1 MGSRLKK
8 LFVKNF
14 GPIKNGFT
22 DSEDG
27 FFDISKVTVFV
38 GEQGAGKS
46 TIAKLISLF
55 SWIEKKYQ
63 NKVFAASKLADT
75 IFADNY
81 LKYHRIDSYL
91 RPDSQIKYIHDDF
104 TIIYENK
111 TLTIR
116 NNNTNFIR
124 PKVLYVPAERSFCTA
139 IVNPYKVSG
148 MPNSVLDFLSDYYDA
163 EKELQEKKISL
174 PLNGFKFRFSENE
187 NTAYI
192 SDEKKNY
199 EIKIED
205 SSSGLQS
212 LVPMYITINHCLN
225 QLRIPSD
232 KRQNELN
239 VFQIVEF
246 KKIIEDNTLDKAKKD
261 EEFKK
266 ILNSYLI
273 CIIEEPEQN
282 LFPVSQYNVLMNLL
296 SSFSDIKDNTLII
309 TTHSPY
315 VLETINNCMYA
326 NLISSKG
333 IDVSKILPSNY
344 HISFDNVAA
353 YKISDGKIIS
363 IKEEDIKQINPQEID
378 RCSET
383 ISDIYTKLSDA
394 EYGENNE

>member
-1 MGSRLKK
+1 MKK

>member
-1 MGSRLKK
+1 MKK
-8 LFVKNF
+8 LFIKNF

-55 SWIEKKYQ
+55 SWIEKQYQ
-63 NKVFAASKLADT
+63 NKVFAASKLADSV
-75 IFADNY
+75 FADNY

-91 RPDSQIKYIHDDF
+91 RPDSQIKYKHDNF

-116 NNNTNFIR
+116 NNNTNYIR
-124 PKVLYVPAERSFCTA
+124 SKVLYVPAERSFCTA
-139 IVNPYKVSG
+139 IVNPYKVAG
-148 MPNSVLDFLSDYYDA
+148 MPSSVLDFLSDYYDA
-163 EKELQEKKISL
+163 EKELKEKKISL
-174 PLNGFKFRFSENE
+174 PLNGFKFRFSGNE
-187 NTAYI
+187 NTGYI
-192 SDEKKNY
+192 SDDKKKY

-212 LVPMYITINHCLN
+212 LVPLYITINHCLN
-225 QLRIPSD
+225 QIKLPSD

-239 VFQIVEF
+239 AFQIVEF
-246 KKIIEDNTLDKAKKD
+246 KKIIEDKTLDKEKKD

-282 LFPVSQYNVLMNLL
+282 LFPVSQYNVIMNLL
-296 SSFSDIKDNTLII
+296 SSFSDITDNTLII

-326 NLISSKG
+326 NHISSKG
-333 IDVSKILPSNY
+333 INISKILPSEY
-344 HISFDNVAA
+344 HLSFDNVAA
-353 YKISDGKIIS
+353 YKISEGKIIS

-378 RCSET
+378 RCSEN

-394 EYGENNE
+394 EYGENDE

>member
-1 MGSRLKK
+1 MKK
-8 LFVKNF
+8 LFIKNF

-394 EYGENNE
+394 EYGENDE

>member
-1 MGSRLKK
+1 MKK

-383 ISDIYTKLSDA
+383 ISDIYTKLSDV
-394 EYGENNE
+394 EYGVNNE

>member
-1 MGSRLKK
+1 MKK
-8 LFVKNF
+8 LFIKNF

-55 SWIEKKYQ
+55 SWIEKQYQ

-91 RPDSQIKYIHDDF
+91 RPDSQIKYKHDNF

-116 NNNTNFIR
+116 NNNTNYIR
-124 PKVLYVPAERSFCTA
+124 SKVLYVPAERSFCTA

-148 MPNSVLDFLSDYYDA
+148 MPSSVLDFLSDYYDA
-163 EKELQEKKISL
+163 EKELQEKKVSL
-174 PLNGFKFRFSENE
+174 PLNGFKFRFSGND

-192 SDEKKNY
+192 SDDKKNY
-199 EIKIED
+199 EIKIQD

-225 QLRIPSD
+225 QLRLPFD

-239 VFQIVEF
+239 ALQIVEF
-246 KKIIEDNTLDKAKKD
+246 KKIIEDNTLDKEKKD

-296 SSFSDIKDNTLII
+296 SSFSDKTDNTLII

-326 NLISSKG
+326 HHISSKG

-394 EYGENNE
+394 EYGENDE